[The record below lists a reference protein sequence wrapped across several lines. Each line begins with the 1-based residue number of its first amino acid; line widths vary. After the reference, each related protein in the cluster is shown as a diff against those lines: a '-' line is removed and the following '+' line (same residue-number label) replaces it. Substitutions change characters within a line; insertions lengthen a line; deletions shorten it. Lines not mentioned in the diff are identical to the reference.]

1 MKITGIE
8 ITRKSRKM
16 SKEELQEHM
25 KNSRQG
31 VGIQRNKKKYT
42 RKQKHK
48 QWQSSYIGGFKMKD
62 ILINLYN
69 SQIEGKL
76 VREAEVAYTCCKG
89 HCMTMESISH
99 DMSDTWTVSKLL
111 FQEDTKI

>member
-1 MKITGIE
+1 
-8 ITRKSRKM
+8 
-16 SKEELQEHM
+16 
-25 KNSRQG
+25 
-31 VGIQRNKKKYT
+31 
-42 RKQKHK
+42 
-48 QWQSSYIGGFKMKD
+48 MKD

-76 VREAEVAYTCCKG
+76 VREAEVACTYCKG

-111 FQEDTKI
+111 F